1 MPKQKDIETI
11 YNELQE
17 LLANAD
23 DDLKLRVYDEL
34 LQTGSVTLTN
44 DSNDAHI
51 FVISELIHIEPSE
64 NETLTN
70 DIYLGF
76 MCEDREE
83 EIDID
88 YDLLD
93 LEVLEVSEDA
103 ED

>member
-11 YNELQE
+11 YNDLQE

-44 DSNDAHI
+44 DSNDAHVFSI
-51 FVISELIHIEPSE
+51 GTFNHTIANDEP
-64 NETLTN
+64 T
-70 DIYLGF
+70 
-76 MCEDREE
+76 

-88 YDLLD
+88 YDLID
-93 LEVLEVSEDA
+93 LEVLKVSEDV
-103 ED
+103 E